1 MLPVKDWWVAFVA
14 VGVAVLLALL
24 AQALFP
30 DRAQPATAQA
40 PPLCMDDEAREA
52 TRKLTLDGLGLAL
65 KAHTQKLFEGWVK
78 DHLDQPKRASAG
90 MQEGL
95 HIYDVARTD
104 MLEWN
109 PPKCG
114 GPK

>member
-1 MLPVKDWWVAFVA
+1 MLPVKDWWMAFVA

-30 DRAQPATAQA
+30 DKAQPATAQT
-40 PPLCMDDEAREA
+40 LCMDDEARE
-52 TRKLTLDGLGLAL
+52 TIRKLTLEGLGLAL

-78 DHLDQPKRASAG
+78 DHVDQPKRASAG

-95 HIYDVARTD
+95 HVYEVARAD
-104 MLEWN
+104 MLEWS
-109 PPKCG
+109 PPNCG